1 MSETLDDFEIENRRE
16 RQSLI
21 ERNSRLE
28 ALSAAYREMSDVRD
42 STKMIKVIMQ
52 GARTLASRARIG
64 IIERGAVL
72 ASEDRLG
79 QSDIT
84 PNPEWRIVS
93 MGEGHADDLIAPIY
107 DGRKKF
113 MSGVMG
119 ASRVVLYMDDLEDID
134 DSLRS
139 DFLSYIRFA
148 GVALAALSADERNR
162 KAAMTDALTGIANRR
177 ALEITVSRMVNDRR
191 RFAYVIIDLD
201 NFKQINDKKGHAAGD
216 MLLKRVGEVLMAQT
230 RANDFPA
237 RLAGDEFVVLL
248 GTGDIN
254 AGAARVGEWLTQNGV
269 QASTGIAL
277 FPEDGKSPQE
287 LYTAADAKL
296 YENKKDRRT
305 AGLR

>member
-1 MSETLDDFEIENRRE
+1 MNESSTIEAENRRE
-16 RQSLI
+16 RQALI
-21 ERNSRLE
+21 ERNTRLE
-28 ALSAAYREMSDVRD
+28 SLSAAYREMTDVRE
-42 STKMIKVIMQ
+42 SEKMVEVIMR
-52 GARTLASRARIG
+52 GARTLAPRARIG
-64 IIERGAVL
+64 IIERGVVL
-72 ASEDRLG
+72 SAEDRLG
-79 QSDIT
+79 QSEMN

-93 MGEGHADDLIAPIY
+93 LGEGHADDLVAPLF

-113 MSGVMG
+113 ISGVMG
-119 ASRVVLYMDDLEDID
+119 ASRGVLYIDDLDEID
-134 DSLRS
+134 EHLRS

-148 GVALAALSADERNR
+148 GVAIAALSADERNR

-177 ALEITVSRMVNDRR
+177 ALEITVSRMVNERR

-216 MLLKRVGEVLMAQT
+216 MLLKRVGEVLANQT

-248 GTGDIN
+248 VTGDVS
-254 AGAARVGEWLTQNGV
+254 AGATRVGEWLAKNGI
-269 QASTGIAL
+269 QASTGIAR
-277 FPEDGKSPQE
+277 FPEDGQSPQE

-296 YENKKDRRT
+296 YANKKERRD

>member
-1 MSETLDDFEIENRRE
+1 VNESSTIEAENRRE
-16 RQSLI
+16 RQALI
-21 ERNSRLE
+21 ERNTRLE
-28 ALSAAYREMSDVRD
+28 SLSAAYREMTDVRE
-42 STKMIKVIMQ
+42 SEKMVEVIMR
-52 GARTLASRARIG
+52 GARTLAPRARIG
-64 IIERGAVL
+64 IIERGVVL
-72 ASEDRLG
+72 SAEDRLG
-79 QSDIT
+79 QSEMN

-93 MGEGHADDLIAPIY
+93 LGEGHADDLVAPLF

-113 MSGVMG
+113 ISGVMG
-119 ASRVVLYMDDLEDID
+119 ASRGVLYIDDLDEID
-134 DSLRS
+134 EHLRS

-148 GVALAALSADERNR
+148 GVAIAALSADERNR

-177 ALEITVSRMVNDRR
+177 ALEITVSRMVNERR

-216 MLLKRVGEVLMAQT
+216 MLLKRVGEVLANQT

-248 GTGDIN
+248 VTGDVS
-254 AGAARVGEWLTQNGV
+254 AGATRVGEWLAKNGI
-269 QASTGIAL
+269 QASTGIAR
-277 FPEDGKSPQE
+277 FPEDGQSPQE

-296 YENKKDRRT
+296 YVNKQERRD